1 MKNLI
6 LFILIALGV
15 ASAQSVTTYY
25 NGTGSK
31 TVEGVTTRSFSI
43 LLIDVLLQPNDT
55 VYSRPIDLL
64 RLPIVYRDTGIGD
77 AVILPDL
84 GVGNGMLSCFDA
96 NDSAAITDSVDVS
109 AQLYVSQYAG
119 DNGNPNA
126 TGESGGKSDVWGT
139 LGSAY
144 QPDAAS
150 DTQTLVESAAAILV
164 TGNLDRFVR
173 LRLINDNATIKDRT
187 RCRFYWVK
195 KDVQR

>member
-31 TVEGVTTRSFSI
+31 TVEGVTTRSFS
-43 LLIDVLLQPNDT
+43 T